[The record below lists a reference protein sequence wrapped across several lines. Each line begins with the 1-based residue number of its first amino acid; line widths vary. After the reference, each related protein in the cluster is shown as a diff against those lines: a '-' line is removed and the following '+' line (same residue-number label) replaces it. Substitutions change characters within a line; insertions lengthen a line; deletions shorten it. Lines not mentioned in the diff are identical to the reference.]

1 MVLLVALPQLVALP
15 LVAAL
20 CNIPRVDCRW
30 VLACGLCL
38 CAGACLSF
46 SQLTADWVREDFYL
60 PMLLLV
66 VGQPMAVIPLLMLST
81 SVIAPIEGPFAS
93 AWFNTVRGFSGV
105 VATAVIGALGTAREH
120 YHSNR
125 LVDHLGNAPQAVE
138 LRLQQIAGLQP
149 KRRLR
154 RALAAPGRTG
164 PPTGPGAGQRRRAA
178 GDGRP
183 GLRPA
188 DPDSDPAAT
197 GLPAPPGRSH
207 TLKGRCMSFITSRKG
222 SLLLAALLVLT
233 LLVYLL
239 FHLLAPRVVQSTDDA
254 YVHADFTLVA
264 PKVAGFV
271 QDVLVED
278 NQPVKAGQLLAR
290 LDDRD
295 FRTALAAAEADVLG
309 AEANLANAEANLQ
322 RQQALIE
329 QARAKVRAEQA
340 ELVFARHEQSRY
352 QTLASKGAGSLQ
364 NAQQA
369 QSRIDTASARLAE
382 GQAAVDATRKQV
394 SVLEARV
401 GQARGDLQRMQAR
414 RDQARLDLSYCELR
428 APFDGQVGRRQLRVG
443 AYVTPG
449 SALLAVVPL
458 QQAYVVGNFQETQ
471 LTHVSPGQAVEI
483 RVDTFPGKVLR
494 GHVDSIAPATGLS
507 FAPIAPDNATGNFTK
522 VVQRIPVKIVLE
534 PRQAMAGKLR
544 MGMSVEAR
552 IDTATG
558 TRSAEVAQQ

>member
-1 MVLLVALPQLVALP
+1 
-15 LVAAL
+15 
-20 CNIPRVDCRW
+20 
-30 VLACGLCL
+30 
-38 CAGACLSF
+38 
-46 SQLTADWVREDFYL
+46 
-60 PMLLLV
+60 
-66 VGQPMAVIPLLMLST
+66 
-81 SVIAPIEGPFAS
+81 
-93 AWFNTVRGFSGV
+93 
-105 VATAVIGALGTAREH
+105 
-120 YHSNR
+120 
-125 LVDHLGNAPQAVE
+125 
-138 LRLQQIAGLQP
+138 
-149 KRRLR
+149 
-154 RALAAPGRTG
+154 
-164 PPTGPGAGQRRRAA
+164 
-178 GDGRP
+178 
-183 GLRPA
+183 
-188 DPDSDPAAT
+188 
-197 GLPAPPGRSH
+197 
-207 TLKGRCMSFITSRKG
+207 MSFITSRKG

-414 RDQARLDLSYCELR
+414 RDRPAWTSPTANSAPPSTARSVAANCASAPMSRR
-428 APFDGQVGRRQLRVG
+428 AARCWQWCPCSRP
-443 AYVTPG
+443 TW
-449 SALLAVVPL
+449 SAISRKP
-458 QQAYVVGNFQETQ
+458 N
-471 LTHVSPGQAVEI
+471 
-483 RVDTFPGKVLR
+483 
-494 GHVDSIAPATGLS
+494 
-507 FAPIAPDNATGNFTK
+507 
-522 VVQRIPVKIVLE
+522 
-534 PRQAMAGKLR
+534 
-544 MGMSVEAR
+544 
-552 IDTATG
+552 
-558 TRSAEVAQQ
+558 